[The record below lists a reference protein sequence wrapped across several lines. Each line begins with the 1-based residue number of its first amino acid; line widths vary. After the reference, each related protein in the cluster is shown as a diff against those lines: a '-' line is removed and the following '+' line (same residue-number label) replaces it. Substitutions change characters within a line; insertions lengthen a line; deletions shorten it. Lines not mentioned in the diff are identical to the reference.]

1 MQMNFSCQSL
11 TTRVLKRRLYPLAT
25 ASGSVSRDLT
35 RRNRKNLVSIDRVLY
50 SGASLAIL
58 IKDDRFVDSK
68 PAPQNIQDGFLNLA
82 RREKITVTI
91 YLVNGAKL
99 LGRIKSFD
107 KFSLILE
114 TGAQDQLIFKH
125 AISTISQSA
134 RRSTGEL
141 RIQHSSSV
149 SESATEQTEEVPS
162 A

>member
-1 MQMNFSCQSL
+1 MIPAFTPFLRHPEQKSL
-11 TTRVLKRRLYPLAT
+11 VSLEWLLYSEA
-25 ASGSVSRDLT
+25 SVSKLQ
-35 RRNRKNLVSIDRVLY
+35 LE
-50 SGASLAIL
+50 
-58 IKDDRFVDSK
+58 DDRLVDSK

-107 KFSLILE
+107 KFSMILE

-125 AISTISQSA
+125 AISTISHA

-141 RIQHSSSV
+141 KQSAANSESPPEQSPEASV
-149 SESATEQTEEVPS
+149 S
-162 A
+162 